1 MTRRLILIFIILFG
15 ITAAFSATKAFA
27 VTAEEIR
34 GSDSP
39 APTADMGS
47 GEVSQK
53 SVMYQLISQNIAVMH
68 RFVIKLFDDIASQ
81 TRGIFI
87 IGVLTYIFFT
97 IAKWWQTR
105 QIQIAHFAA
114 MMAGMMFAYYTVYIP
129 GTFETWIYN
138 PVIKTTIRLTSYIL
152 QSSAGDIIGGGDPI
166 QNTLVTM
173 ESQIRKIMDIGNILM
188 SKGQDSG
195 LLNIVE
201 GLQYTLK
208 GFAVSIVYMAL
219 MLVFGIMYMLG
230 IIAMHFLLVFAPIS
244 ILIGSIPSMRWLLV
258 NWLKALFTY
267 ALVPVFAG
275 VAMGATLFILQDV
288 SNEAAA
294 WAASSTDEPPQS
306 LYTRIIIVGLF
317 SFYFHLKASEF
328 AAMIIGGTS
337 SNFGSVFAATTSVGL
352 AGGKLLLG
360 RAASP
365 AMSRISQGA
374 RSLTDRIRNR

>member
-1 MTRRLILIFIILFG
+1 MKLGLLVVIFSLFALP
-15 ITAAFSATKAFA
+15 TFA
-27 VTAEEIR
+27 VTVEELR
-34 GSDSP
+34 GSTEPSP
-39 APTADMGS
+39 AYEMGN
-47 GEVSQK
+47 GDISQR
-53 SVMYQLISQNIAVMH
+53 SVMYKLVSRNTQVMH

-87 IGVLTYIFFT
+87 LGVLIYIFFT
-97 IAKWWQTR
+97 VTKWWQTR
-105 QIQIAHFAA
+105 QIQIANFAA
-114 MMAGMMFAYYTVYIP
+114 MMAGMMFAYYMVYLP

-138 PVIKTTIRLTSYIL
+138 PVIKTTMRLTAYIL
-152 QSSAGDIIGGGDPI
+152 QSSAGEIIGGGDAL

-173 ESQIRKIMDIGNILM
+173 EAQIRKIQNIGELLM

-195 LLNIVE
+195 LLNMVE

-244 ILIGSIPSMRWLLV
+244 ILIGSIPSMRWLLI

-288 SNEAAA
+288 SAEAAA
-294 WAASSTDEPPQS
+294 WANSSTDAPPQG
-306 LYTRIIIVGLF
+306 LYTEILVVGLF

-337 SNFGSVFAATTSVGL
+337 SNFGSVFAATTSMGI
-352 AGGKLLLG
+352 AGSKLVLS
-360 RAASP
+360 RTVIPAAGHI
-365 AMSRISQGA
+365 SRGA
-374 RSLTDRIRNR
+374 RNLTERIRNR

>member
-1 MTRRLILIFIILFG
+1 MWRISSSFININSIWLKNMLLCLSVLS
-15 ITAAFSATKAFA
+15 FSAY
-27 VTAEEIR
+27 TAHAATVEDLR
-34 GSDSP
+34 GS
-39 APTADMGS
+39 ATATPTPEMGT
-47 GEVSQK
+47 GNVAEK
-53 SVMYQLISQNIAVMH
+53 SVMYQLIAQNISVMH
-68 RFVIKLFDDIASQ
+68 RFVLKLFDDIASQ

-97 IAKWWQTR
+97 VAKWWQTR
-105 QIQIAHFAA
+105 QIQIVHFAA

-152 QSSAGDIIGGGDPI
+152 ESSAGDIIGGGDPI

-173 ESQIRKIMDIGNILM
+173 ESQIRKIMNIGNILM

-244 ILIGSIPSMRWLLV
+244 ILMGSIPC
-258 NWLKALFTY
+258 T
-267 ALVPVFAG
+267 
-275 VAMGATLFILQDV
+275 GACIC
-288 SNEAAA
+288 
-294 WAASSTDEPPQS
+294 W
-306 LYTRIIIVGLF
+306 RC
-317 SFYFHLKASEF
+317 H
-328 AAMIIGGTS
+328 GG
-337 SNFGSVFAATTSVGL
+337 NPL
-352 AGGKLLLG
+352 H
-360 RAASP
+360 P
-365 AMSRISQGA
+365 ARCEC
-374 RSLTDRIRNR
+374 

>member
-1 MTRRLILIFIILFG
+1 MKLYTLFIFLTVLSIS
-15 ITAAFSATKAFA
+15 AFSAHAQA
-27 VTAEEIR
+27 VTAEGLR
-34 GSDSP
+34 GSATA
-39 APTADMGS
+39 APTPDMGT
-47 GEVSQK
+47 GNVAEK
-53 SVMYQLISQNIAVMH
+53 SVMYQLITQNMGVMH
-68 RFVIKLFDDIASQ
+68 RFVLKLFDDISSQ

-97 IAKWWQTR
+97 VAKWWQTR

-114 MMAGMMFAYYTVYIP
+114 MMAGMMFAYYMVYIP
-129 GTFETWIYN
+129 GAFETWIYN
-138 PVIKTTIRLTSYIL
+138 PVIKTTIRLTAYIL

-173 ESQIRKIMDIGNILM
+173 EIQIRKIMGIGNLLM

-195 LLNIVE
+195 LLNMIE

-244 ILIGSIPSMRWLLV
+244 ILLGSIPSMRWLLV

-288 SNEAAA
+288 SAEAAA
-294 WAASSTDEPPQS
+294 WVASSTDEPPQA

-328 AAMIIGGTS
+328 AAMIIGGSS
-337 SNFGSVFAATTSVGL
+337 SNFGSVFAATTSFGI

-365 AMSRISQGA
+365 AMSQIGRGA
-374 RSLTDRIRNR
+374 RSLTERIRNR

>member
-1 MTRRLILIFIILFG
+1 MKLSLLVIFLSFLCVSAF
-15 ITAAFSATKAFA
+15 AAGNVA
-27 VTAEEIR
+27 VTAEDLR
-34 GSDSP
+34 GSAAP
-39 APTADMGS
+39 APTADMGN
-47 GEVSQK
+47 GDVSEK
-53 SVMYQLISQNIAVMH
+53 SVMYKLIAQNIFVMH
-68 RFVIKLFDDIASQ
+68 RFVMKLFDDIAKQ

-97 IAKWWQTR
+97 VAKWWQTR

-114 MMAGMMFAYYTVYIP
+114 MMAGMMFAYYMVYIP

-138 PVIKTTIRLTSYIL
+138 PVIKTTIRLTAYIL

-173 ESQIRKIMDIGNILM
+173 EAQIRKIMDIGNILM

-195 LLNIVE
+195 LLNMIE

-208 GFAVSIVYMAL
+208 GFVVSIIYMAL

-230 IIAMHFLLVFAPIS
+230 LIAMHFLLVFAPIS
-244 ILIGSIPSMRWLLV
+244 ILLGSIPSMRWLLV

-288 SNEAAA
+288 SAEAAA
-294 WAASSTDEPPQS
+294 WVASSTDEPPQS
-306 LYTRIIIVGLF
+306 LYTRVIIVGLF
-317 SFYFHLKASEF
+317 SFYFHLKSSEF
-328 AAMIIGGTS
+328 AAMIIGGSS
-337 SNFGSVFAATTSVGL
+337 SNFGSVFAATTSFGI

-360 RAASP
+360 RAATP
-365 AMSRISQGA
+365 AAARIGRGA

>member
-1 MTRRLILIFIILFG
+1 MKLATLFIFLSVFS
-15 ITAAFSATKAFA
+15 FSAYMAHAET
-27 VTAEEIR
+27 VTAEDLR
-34 GSDSP
+34 GSATA
-39 APTADMGS
+39 APTPDMGN
-47 GEVSQK
+47 GNVAEK

-68 RFVIKLFDDIASQ
+68 RFVLKLFDDIASQ

-87 IGVLTYIFFT
+87 IGVLTYLFFT
-97 IAKWWQTR
+97 IAKWWHTR

-173 ESQIRKIMDIGNILM
+173 EAQIRKIMNIGNILM

-195 LLNIVE
+195 LLNMIE

-244 ILIGSIPSMRWLLV
+244 ILMGSIPNLRWLLV

-288 SNEAAA
+288 SAEAAA
-294 WAASSTDEPPQS
+294 WAAASNDEPPQA

-337 SNFGSVFAATTSVGL
+337 SNFGSVFAATTSFGI

-365 AMSRISQGA
+365 AMSQISRGA
-374 RSLTDRIRNR
+374 RSLTERIRNR

>member
-1 MTRRLILIFIILFG
+1 MKLHLSLIFLSFFIIPALFVAPG
-15 ITAAFSATKAFA
+15 AFA
-27 VTAEEIR
+27 VTAEDLR
-34 GSDSP
+34 GGGGP
-39 APTADMGS
+39 APTAEMGS
-47 GEVSQK
+47 GDVSQK
-53 SVMYQLISQNIAVMH
+53 SVMYDLISNNIFIMH
-68 RFVIKLFDDIASQ
+68 RFVMKLFDDVSKQ

-87 IGVLTYIFFT
+87 IGVLIYIFFT
-97 IAKWWQTR
+97 VAKWWQTR

-114 MMAGMMFAYYTVYIP
+114 MMAGMMFAYYMVYIP

-138 PVIKTTIRLTSYIL
+138 PVIKTTIKFTAYIL
-152 QSSAGDIIGGGDPI
+152 QSSAGGVIGSGDPL
-166 QNTLVTM
+166 QSTLVTM
-173 ESQIRKIMDIGNILM
+173 ESQIGKIMDIGNILM

-195 LLNIVE
+195 LLNIIE

-208 GFAVSIVYMAL
+208 GFAVNIVYMAL

-244 ILIGSIPSMRWLLV
+244 ILIGSIPNMRWLLV

-288 SNEAAA
+288 SAQAAA
-294 WAASSTDEPPQS
+294 WAASSTDAPPPP
-306 LYTRIIIVGLF
+306 LYIKVIIVGLF

-337 SNFGSVFAATTSVGL
+337 SNFGSVFAATTSFGI

-360 RAASP
+360 RTAAP
-365 AMSRISQGA
+365 VASRIGRGA
-374 RSLTDRIRNR
+374 RSLTERIRNR

>member
-1 MTRRLILIFIILFG
+1 MKLSIFLIFLALFG
-15 ITAAFSATKAFA
+15 ITAAITAPKAFA
-27 VTAEEIR
+27 VTAEDLR
-34 GSDSP
+34 GSEAP
-39 APTADMGS
+39 AATADMGT

-53 SVMYQLISQNIAVMH
+53 SIMYELISENIFIMH
-68 RFVIKLFDDIASQ
+68 RFVLKLFDDIASQ

-87 IGVLTYIFFT
+87 IGVLTYLFFT

-105 QIQIAHFAA
+105 QIQIANFAA

-129 GTFETWIYN
+129 GTFETWIYS
-138 PVIKTTIRLTSYIL
+138 PVVKTTMKLTAYIL
-152 QSSAGDIIGGGDPI
+152 QSSAGGIIGGGDPL

-173 ESQIRKIMDIGNILM
+173 EAQIGRIMNIGNILM

-195 LLNIVE
+195 LLNMVE

-208 GFAVSIVYMAL
+208 GFAVNIIYMAL

-244 ILIGSIPSMRWLLV
+244 ILMGSIPSMRWLLV

-288 SNEAAA
+288 SAQAMA
-294 WAASSTDEPPQS
+294 WAASSTDDPPPS
-306 LYTRIIIVGLF
+306 LYRKVIIVGLF

-337 SNFGSVFAATTSVGL
+337 SNFGSVFAATTSMGL

-365 AMSRISQGA
+365 AMNQIGRGT
-374 RSLTDRIRNR
+374 RSLTERIRNR